1 MHDVKET
8 EGTTH
13 EFKLVSLI
21 RGIDTVEIEKWLVSP
36 GDEVAKD
43 QPLVEVVT
51 DLIGLAFGPTHIGA
65 TLLAP
70 RAGKILLT
78 RGQEGETVS
87 LPSVLVAY
95 AVDRGEPAAIDDRS
109 TADPIA
115 AMVRSLAELT
125 RRRDEAAVAE
135 RKNEH
140 IIGVCLSDHDQK
152 RDELLRRF
160 GKAALEPLLK
170 LLTEEPLGHVR
181 FEAAT
186 LVRELRSHAAIPE
199 LVRALADA
207 RDDVRATA
215 RDTLGGFDPRHV
227 RAALLRALA
236 DGSAAVRCAAVAE
249 LARLGDASIVHEI
262 ERRLDD
268 EDAAVRHAAAL
279 GLVEFHP
286 ERAGDALSRL
296 QRDPDEAHRSDAVA
310 LVARLAAG
318 PDALER
324 LAPWAG
330 DPSPAVRGQVYAAL
344 AGHLQSERGE
354 ALLKPLLRHT
364 DAGIRMDAATALA
377 SIGSPLASQALV
389 DLSRDPS
396 PGVRRQALSALSW
409 LLYPHQVHA
418 AHLASALRDPDPGV
432 RLIAASALAP
442 LRNPKVAA
450 HLASALRDPDV
461 RVRIAA
467 VDGLA
472 GLMVSRRTPLLPT
485 LAAALGDE
493 ISWEQQGRMSPL
505 RSMSGHVLDAIGR
518 VLAAAAGDGA
528 AGSTSPRSDETRA
541 LLRGALVRA
550 LTQTPSAPVEIA
562 AGVARLLADPA
573 LAPALALAL
582 SRNAPFP
589 GRSQPLCAAL
599 DAIGDAAV
607 APLADA
613 LAGADPEARQA
624 AAEALERYAA
634 GEAVDALLAA
644 LGDPAPAVR
653 ASAAAA
659 LAAHGGGRA
668 VEPLIRAL
676 GDPEHA
682 VCCKAAL
689 ALGKLGDGRAVRPLV
704 DLVEGLLQ
712 RRVERLEDPEYN
724 KLMSGVRAL
733 AYLRD
738 PSTLELIAR
747 SLSHAD
753 FRVRRDGARSLG
765 YFGGPVARELLRF
778 ALQDGSPEVRRFARD
793 ALASMSG

>member
-1 MHDVKET
+1 MHDVNET

-13 EFKLVSLI
+13 EFKLVSLLHWV
-21 RGIDTVEIEKWLVSP
+21 DTAEIEKWLVSP

-51 DLIGLAFGPTHIGA
+51 DLLGLAFGPTHIGA

-109 TADPIA
+109 TADDIV

-125 RRRDEAAVAE
+125 RRRDEAAVAD

-160 GKAALEPLLK
+160 GREALEPLLK

-186 LVRELRSHAAIPE
+186 LIRELRSHAAIPE

-215 RDTLGGFDPRHV
+215 RDTLGSFDPRHV

-236 DGSAAVRCAAVAE
+236 DGSAAVRCAAVAA
-249 LARLGDASIVHEI
+249 LARLGDATIVHEI

-279 GLVEFHP
+279 ALVEFHP
-286 ERAGDALSRL
+286 ERAGAALSRL
-296 QRDPDEAHRSDAVA
+296 QSDPDEAHRSGAVA

-344 AGHLQSERGE
+344 AGHVQSTRGE

-364 DAGIRMDAATALA
+364 DAGIRMDAATTLA
-377 SIGSPLASQALV
+377 SIGSPLASRTLV
-389 DLSRDPS
+389 ELSREPS

-409 LLYPHQVHA
+409 LLHPVHA

-432 RLIAASALAP
+432 RIIAASALAR
-442 LRNPKVAA
+442 LRDPKVAA
-450 HLASALRDPDV
+450 HLATAVRDPDV

-467 VDGLA
+467 LDGLA
-472 GLMVSRRTPLLPT
+472 DLMLYRRTPLLPT

-493 ISWEQQGRMSPL
+493 ISWEQQGCMRPL
-505 RSMSGHVLDAIGR
+505 HSMSSHVLDAIGR

-541 LLRGALVRA
+541 LLRGALIRA
-550 LTQTPSAPVEIA
+550 LTQTPSDPVEAA

-607 APLADA
+607 VPLVDA
-613 LAGADPEARQA
+613 LVGADPEARQA

-634 GEAVDALLAA
+634 VEAVDALLAA

-653 ASAAAA
+653 ASAAAS
-659 LAAHGGGRA
+659 LAAHGGVRA
-668 VEPLIRAL
+668 VEPLTRAL
-676 GDPEHA
+676 GDPEYA

-689 ALGKLGDGRAVRPLV
+689 ALGKVGDGRAVRPLV

-765 YFGGPVARELLRF
+765 HFGGPVARELLRF
-778 ALQDGSPEVRRFARD
+778 ALQDWSPEVRRFARN
-793 ALASMSG
+793 ALASMGA

>member
-1 MHDVKET
+1 MHDVKEI
-8 EGTTH
+8 EGNTH

-21 RGIDTVEIEKWLVSP
+21 YGIDTVKIEKWLVSP

-43 QPLVEVVT
+43 QPLVEVLT
-51 DLIGLAFGPTHIGA
+51 DLIGLAFGPTHIVV
-65 TLLAP
+65 TLPAP

-95 AVDRGEPAAIDDRS
+95 AVDHGEPAAIDDRS

-115 AMVRSLAELT
+115 EMVRSLAELT
-125 RRRDEAAVAE
+125 RRRDEAAVAD

-160 GKAALEPLLK
+160 GRAALEPLLG

-186 LVRELRSHAAIPE
+186 LIRELRSHAAIPE
-199 LVRALADA
+199 LVRALADT

-236 DGSAAVRCAAVAE
+236 DGSAAVRCAAVAA
-249 LARLGDASIVHEI
+249 LARLGDAAIVHEI

-279 GLVEFHP
+279 ALVEFHP
-286 ERAGDALSRL
+286 EHAGAALSRL

-310 LVARLAAG
+310 LVARIAAG
-318 PDALER
+318 PDAPER

-344 AGHLQSERGE
+344 AGHLQSKRGE
-354 ALLKPLLRHT
+354 ALLAPLLRHT
-364 DAGIRMDAATALA
+364 DAGIRLEAATTLA
-377 SIGSPLASQALV
+377 SIGSPLASRTLV
-389 DLSRDPS
+389 ELSRDPS

-409 LLYPHQVHA
+409 LLHPVHA

-432 RLIAASALAP
+432 RITAASALAR
-442 LRNPKVAA
+442 LRDPKVAA
-450 HLASALRDPDV
+450 HLASAVRDPDV
-461 RVRIAA
+461 RVRVAA

-472 GLMVSRRTPLLPT
+472 DLMLSRRTPLLPT

-493 ISWEQQGRMSPL
+493 LSWEQQGRVTPL
-505 RSMSGHVLDAIGR
+505 RSMSCHVLDAIGR

-550 LTQTPSAPVEIA
+550 LTQTPSDPVEAA

-589 GRSQPLCAAL
+589 GRSQPLRAAL

-634 GEAVDALLAA
+634 VEAVDALLAA
-644 LGDPAPAVR
+644 LDDAAPAVR

-676 GDPEHA
+676 GDPEYA
-682 VCCKAAL
+682 VCCNAAL

-704 DLVEGLLQ
+704 NLVEGLLQ
-712 RRVERLEDPEYN
+712 RRVERLEDPDYN

-747 SLSHAD
+747 SLTHAD
-753 FRVRRDGARSLG
+753 FRVRRDGARALG
-765 YFGGPVARELLRF
+765 YFGGPVAREMLRF
-778 ALQDGSPEVRRFARD
+778 ALQDPSPEVRRFARD
-793 ALASMSG
+793 ALASMSA